1 MAEGRIAG
9 SRLADSPVA
18 VTRHLVVAIPD
29 GRDLGPENVSK
40 DLLPGTILINPQ
52 LAKLVKQC
60 AVRGIRN

>member
-29 GRDLGPENVSK
+29 GRDLRPENVFS
-40 DLLPGTILINPQ
+40 PPETG
-52 LAKLVKQC
+52 
-60 AVRGIRN
+60 